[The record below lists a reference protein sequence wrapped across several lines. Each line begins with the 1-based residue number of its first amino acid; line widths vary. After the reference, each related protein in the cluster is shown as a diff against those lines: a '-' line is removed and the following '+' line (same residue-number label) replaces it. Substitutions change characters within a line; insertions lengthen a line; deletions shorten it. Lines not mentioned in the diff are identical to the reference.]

1 MGKYASQTSRQ
12 QQSNKYVGGRR
23 RLAIWIGFMV
33 LFLSWAGYTLVNQMS
48 QIADM
53 DTQLVEKGQ
62 VQAELDKT
70 VSQLEHEV
78 NRLQDPEYIGQLA
91 RKDYG
96 LFRPEETPIRPDVS
110 SP

>member
-1 MGKYASQTSRQ
+1 MGKYASQASSQ
-12 QQSNKYVGGRR
+12 QQSIKNAGGRR
-23 RLAIWIGFMV
+23 RLILWICFML
-33 LFLSWAGYTLVNQMS
+33 LFLCWAGYTLINQRS

-53 DTQLVEKGQ
+53 NM
-62 VQAELDKT
+62 ELINKETTKT
-70 VSQLEHEV
+70 ETDQTVLQLEYEV

-96 LFRPEETPIRPDVS
+96 LYRPEETPIRPDIS